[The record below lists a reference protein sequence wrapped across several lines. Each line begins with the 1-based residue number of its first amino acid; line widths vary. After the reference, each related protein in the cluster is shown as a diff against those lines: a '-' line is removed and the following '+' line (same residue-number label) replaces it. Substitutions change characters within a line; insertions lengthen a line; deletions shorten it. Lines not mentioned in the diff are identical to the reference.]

1 MITRGCTTK
10 DFKNIA
16 ELLDRCASI
25 DLDKQK
31 EEDKFKDF
39 EVGVKESKAVVQMRL
54 DVQAFSSVSGILDSE
69 VCVRMRTPC
78 VDSRCSSL

>member
-1 MITRGCTTK
+1 MEKVCEVLAMITRGCSTK

-25 DLDKQK
+25 DLDNQK

-39 EVGVKESKAVVQMRL
+39 EDGVKESKAVVQVRL
-54 DVQAFSSVSGILDSE
+54 DVQAFSLGCFGYPGL
-69 VCVRMRTPC
+69 
-78 VDSRCSSL
+78 